1 LYDGLLFGHRQS
13 QKVKKLDRKLIIPQE
28 VEFSSLTYIGEENMA
43 LTIGLTGGIASGK
56 STVTEMIRGL
66 GIPVIDADQIARD
79 VVKAGE
85 EAYEQIIQT
94 FGQDILQEN
103 GEIDRAKLGAIV
115 FYNEQERKKLNAIVH
130 PAVRRRML
138 AEKEAYVQKGAKTIV
153 LDIPLLFES
162 ELTHFIDK
170 IIVVYVD
177 DDIQLERLMKRNGF
191 SEEEA
196 LARIRSQ
203 MPLHEKVK
211 KADAV
216 INNNGTIEETKQ
228 QLLQILKEW
237 NAL

>member
-1 LYDGLLFGHRQS
+1 
-13 QKVKKLDRKLIIPQE
+13 
-28 VEFSSLTYIGEENMA
+28 MA

-79 VVKAGE
+79 VVKVGE
-85 EAYEQIIQT
+85 EAYEQIIRA

-115 FYNEQERKKLNAIVH
+115 FYNEKERKKLNAIVH

-138 AEKEAYVQKGAKTIV
+138 AEKEAYVQKGAKTVV

-191 SEEEA
+191 SKEEA

>member
-1 LYDGLLFGHRQS
+1 M
-13 QKVKKLDRKLIIPQE
+13 
-28 VEFSSLTYIGEENMA
+28 T

-66 GIPVIDADQIARD
+66 GIPVIDADQVARD
-79 VVKAGE
+79 VVKVGE
-85 EAYEQIIQT
+85 EAYEQIIKT

-162 ELTHFIDK
+162 ELTHLIDK
-170 IIVVYVD
+170 IIVVY
-177 DDIQLERLMKRNGF
+177 
-191 SEEEA
+191 
-196 LARIRSQ
+196 
-203 MPLHEKVK
+203 
-211 KADAV
+211 
-216 INNNGTIEETKQ
+216 
-228 QLLQILKEW
+228 
-237 NAL
+237 

>member
-1 LYDGLLFGHRQS
+1 
-13 QKVKKLDRKLIIPQE
+13 
-28 VEFSSLTYIGEENMA
+28 MA

-56 STVTEMIRGL
+56 STVTKMIREL

-79 VVKAGE
+79 VVKVGE
-85 EAYEQIIQT
+85 EAYKQIIQT
-94 FGQDILQEN
+94 FGQNILQEN

-115 FYNEQERKKLNAIVH
+115 FHNEQERKKLNAIVH

-138 AEKEAYVQKGAKTIV
+138 AEKEAYVQKGAKTVV

-162 ELTHFIDK
+162 ELTHLIDK

-177 DDIQLERLMKRNGF
+177 DDVQLERLMKRNGF
-191 SEEEA
+191 SKEEA
-196 LARIRSQ
+196 LARIRAQ
-203 MPLHEKVK
+203 MPLREKVK

-216 INNNGTIEETKQ
+216 IDNNGTIEETKQ
-228 QLLQILKEW
+228 QLLQIFKRW

>member
-1 LYDGLLFGHRQS
+1 
-13 QKVKKLDRKLIIPQE
+13 
-28 VEFSSLTYIGEENMA
+28 MA

-56 STVTEMIRGL
+56 STVTKMLRGL
-66 GIPVIDADQIARD
+66 GIPVIDADQVARD
-79 VVKAGE
+79 VVKVGE
-85 EAYEQIIQT
+85 EAYEQIIKT

-162 ELTHFIDK
+162 ELTHLIDK

>member
-1 LYDGLLFGHRQS
+1 M
-13 QKVKKLDRKLIIPQE
+13 
-28 VEFSSLTYIGEENMA
+28 T

-66 GIPVIDADQIARD
+66 GIPVIDADQVARD
-79 VVKAGE
+79 VVKVGE
-85 EAYEQIIQT
+85 EAYEQIIKT

-162 ELTHFIDK
+162 ELTHLIDK

-177 DDIQLERLMKRNGF
+177 NDIQLERLMKRNGF

-228 QLLQILKEW
+228 QLFQILKEW